1 MTAPSKLDIDLNDP
15 EMFIENRF
23 HDALRQIRNQDPVY
37 WNPGDD
43 RVNGF
48 WAITKAEDVRF
59 ISRNPELFI
68 SSRGIAGP
76 GIRPEALAEMMQ
88 TDPAN
93 AAQATGGNASIIT
106 MDPPRHVKMRLL
118 VNKGF
123 TPRAVN
129 AMEPEIRRITNEVL
143 DKIAKKGECD
153 FVLEVASQLPLAV
166 ICGMMGLEQKD
177 WPLMFELTNKV
188 LGSGD
193 PEYQTDIPEA
203 ERGTGAAARQTAMT
217 GFATMFAYFQE
228 KLAERRANPRPN
240 DLISIL
246 IEAEVDGEKLT
257 EMDLLQFC
265 FLLIVAGNET
275 TRNAIS
281 GGLQVLCEHP
291 EEKAK
296 LLANPDLLDSA
307 IEEIL
312 RWVSPVHHMARTVTR
327 DVEVRGKTLKE
338 GDRLIMWYGAVNR
351 DEDVF
356 VDPYRFDIT
365 RTPNDHLAF
374 GIGEHFCLGS
384 GFARKE
390 LRVMFQELFRRFPD
404 IDLAGP
410 PERLRSNFI
419 NGIKHL
425 PVKFSP
431 EA

>member
-1 MTAPSKLDIDLNDP
+1 MTAPAAPINLNDP
-15 EMFIENRF
+15 EMFMEGRYHEAF
-23 HDALRQIRNQDPVY
+23 RQIRNSDPVY
-37 WNPGDD
+37 WNEGGEK
-43 RVNGF
+43 VNGF
-48 WAITKAEDVRF
+48 WAITKYEDVRY

-68 SSRGIAGP
+68 SSKGIAGP
-76 GIRPEALAEMMQ
+76 SLRPEALAEMMQ
-88 TDPAN
+88 SDPAN
-93 AAQATGGNASIIT
+93 AVQATGGGNVSIIT

-129 AMEPEIRRITNEVL
+129 ALEPEIRRITNQIL
-143 DKIAKKGECD
+143 DNIAGRSECD

-166 ICGMMGLEQKD
+166 ICGMMGIEQKD

-203 ERGTGAAARQTAMT
+203 ERGTPAASRQTAMT
-217 GFATMFAYFQE
+217 GFATMFAYFRE
-228 KLAERRANPRPN
+228 RLEERRANPREN
-240 DLISIL
+240 DLITML
-246 IEAEVDGEKLT
+246 IESEIDGEKLT
-257 EMDLLQFC
+257 EGDLLAFC

-296 LLANPDLLDSA
+296 LLKDMSLLDGA

-312 RWVSPVHHMARTVTR
+312 RWVSPVHHMARTVTA
-327 DVEVRGKTLKE
+327 DTEIRGKKLKA
-338 GDRLIMWYGAVNR
+338 GDRLIMWYGSVNR
-351 DEDVF
+351 DEDIF
-356 VDPYRFDIT
+356 PDPYTFDIT
-365 RTPNDHLAF
+365 RSPNDHLAF

-384 GFARKE
+384 GFAKKE
-390 LRVMFQELFRRFPD
+390 LKVMFQELFRRFPD

-419 NGIKHL
+419 NGVKHL
-425 PVKFSP
+425 PVKYTP
-431 EA
+431 DR